1 MERMTDERLDRILA
15 RILQIGVL
23 ISALLVLAGGVWYLA
38 GSAGVPPPFGH
49 YHGDGGV
56 RALLA
61 LPEPELV
68 ILAGLLLLA
77 ATPVARVAFS
87 IFAFVAQK
95 DWTYVA
101 VTAAVLGVLLYSLA
115 MGV

>member
-1 MERMTDERLDRILA
+1 MTRMTDELLDLIIS
-15 RILQIGVL
+15 RILQLGVL

-38 GSAGVPPPFGH
+38 GSAGVPQPFGH
-49 YHGDGGV
+49 YQHGGGV

-61 LPEPELV
+61 LPRSEVV

-77 ATPVARVAFS
+77 ATPVVRVAFS
-87 IFAFVAQK
+87 LFAFAVQK

-101 VTAAVLGVLLYSLA
+101 VTAVVLGVLLYSLL